1 MSTKKLLFS
10 LMAVCLTFVSASSL
24 GAQTIGDIIE
34 VNISIP
40 EDLFWEENTEDLD
53 LAPYIF
59 AEALEGLEELFTLLG
74 INETVLTDE
83 NGSGMTMTIDV
94 ASQEYTLNKNG
105 ATQQTTNDEII
116 AQFQAQ
122 FPNGITAGN
131 INILAQIH

>member
-1 MSTKKLLFS
+1 MSTKKFLIS
-10 LMAVCLTFVSASSL
+10 LVAVCMTFVSASSL
-24 GAQTIGDIIE
+24 CAQTIGDIID

-40 EDLFWEENTEDLD
+40 GDLFWEETTEDLD

-59 AEALEGLEELFTLLG
+59 ADALEGLEEIFTLLG

-105 ATQQTTNDEII
+105 ATQQSINDQII
-116 AQFQAQ
+116 AQFKAQ